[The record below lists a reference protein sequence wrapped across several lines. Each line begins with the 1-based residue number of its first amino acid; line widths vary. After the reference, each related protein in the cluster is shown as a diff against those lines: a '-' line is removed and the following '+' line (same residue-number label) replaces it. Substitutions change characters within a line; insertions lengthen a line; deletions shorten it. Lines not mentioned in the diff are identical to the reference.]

1 MRQLARGK
9 DRRSEP
15 RDQSARPVYVESA
28 DPRGDQF
35 EEVRTTRD
43 LSRWGL
49 YFVTEKTSYWAG
61 MRVHVIPA
69 FGCFNLEY
77 EAEVVRVEQL
87 GAGEFGVAL
96 RLICIRDSKAD
107 QQTAS
112 RCAFQSFAM
121 ANSPLEPHEPNA
133 VLGGNLSL
141 G

>member
-1 MRQLARGK
+1 MPQQVRGK

-15 RDQSARPVYVESA
+15 RAQSARPVYVESA
-28 DPRGDQF
+28 DPRGEQF

-49 YFVTEKTSYWAG
+49 YFVTEKNSYWAG
-61 MRVHVIPA
+61 MQLHVIPA

-77 EAEVVRVEQL
+77 EAEVVRIEQL
-87 GAGEFGVAL
+87 SGGEFGVAV

-107 QQTAS
+107 LLTAS

-121 ANSPLEPHEPNA
+121 ANSPLEPAEPRA
-133 VLGGNLSL
+133 VLSGNLQR

>member
-1 MRQLARGK
+1 MPQLLRGK

-15 RDQSARPVYVESA
+15 RAQSARPVYVESA
-28 DPRGDQF
+28 DPRGEQF

-49 YFVTEKTSYWAG
+49 YFVTEKSSYWAG
-61 MRVHVIPA
+61 MQVHVIPA

-77 EAEVVRVEQL
+77 EAEVVRVEPL
-87 GAGEFGVAL
+87 GVDEFGIAV

-107 QQTAS
+107 LQTAS
-112 RCAFQSFAM
+112 RTAFQSFAM
-121 ANSPLEPHEPNA
+121 ANSPLESSDHNA
-133 VLGGNLSL
+133 VLSGNFPP

>member
-1 MRQLARGK
+1 MPQLAPGK
-9 DRRSEP
+9 ERRSEP
-15 RDQSARPVYVESA
+15 RAQSARPVYLESA
-28 DPRGDQF
+28 DPRGEQF

-49 YFVTEKTSYWAG
+49 YFLTEKSSYWAG
-61 MRVHVIPA
+61 MQVHVIPA

-87 GAGEFGVAL
+87 GADEFGVAI

-107 QQTAS
+107 LQTAS

-121 ANSPLEPHEPNA
+121 ANSPLEPSEPDA
-133 VLGGNLSL
+133 VLSGNFSP